1 MKTGRKSAS
10 VAGLAMLLTLTAHL
24 ALAAP
29 TLSLALTDTF
39 DYTDGNLEHAYL
51 NLDYVAGTL
60 VLSFGIRPVAGALPP
75 IRVDE
80 GPVFAEGNVP
90 KRRGLADAFE
100 AVTLDYRGHMLRSA
114 RFAHEADSIAEVV
127 RAYRAELERHGFR
140 SRLESSTG
148 NIQIYR
154 FESANGTLRIVFA
167 RTAEGARAFI
177 AAI

>member
-10 VAGLAMLLTLTAHL
+10 VAGLMVLLILIANL

-29 TLSLALTDTF
+29 NLSLALIDSF
-39 DYTDGNLEHAYL
+39 DYTDGDLEHAYL
-51 NLDYVAGTL
+51 NLDFVAGTV
-60 VLSFGIRPVAGALPP
+60 VLSFGDRPVAGALPP

-114 RFAHEADSIAEVV
+114 RFAHEARSIAEVV
-127 RAYRAELERHGFR
+127 RAYRVELQRRGFR
-140 SRLESSTG
+140 ARLESSTG
-148 NIQIYR
+148 NIQVYR
-154 FESANGTLRIVFA
+154 FESVDGTLRIVFA
-167 RTAEGARAFI
+167 RTAEGAKAFI
-177 AAI
+177 EAI